1 MKVVSTVIHAL
12 NLNPGMRK
20 TPSWSAAKPSAEPRD
35 PPARMRKE
43 RESFSGRLRPKTFFA
58 SPGAAFATPP
68 ALLERTRGGAEA
80 EAGKRKR
87 RQKKAGKGGVFVE
100 GAGSRRRDR
109 RFRGRPKPSAAS
121 RSRRRAGASTS
132 RARPRALRGSGEV
145 SRDSFARARGSRTHH
160 TRALRPAADC
170 TARDARTEAPVI
182 ILRAPK
188 RTAEVEAAGAT
199 AARAWTRAADRDGRL
214 RHDGRGDGDGSHESW
229 AGYRRVRAHFRVA
242 EKTPS
247 LAGRKALFFAGGAF
261 WDDGRAP
268 RSRTPAAPRPAARSN
283 RGNDESRTLKNQ
295 KTTVRRLFSK
305 SSGLAAP
312 NFSTRRKPK
321 TRKGLW
327 LFFLSDDSSG
337 KKIFFNAS
345 EVHPLTPTMT
355 ARRQL

>member
-1 MKVVSTVIHAL
+1 
-12 NLNPGMRK
+12 MRK

-43 RESFSGRLRPKTFFA
+43 RDSFSGRLRPKTFFA

-68 ALLERTRGGAEA
+68 ALLERKRGVRRRR
-80 EAGKRKR
+80 GKRKR

-121 RSRRRAGASTS
+121 RSRRRAGAATS

-199 AARAWTRAADRDGRL
+199 AARAWTRARRTATGAFATMGAEMVMAAMRAGPGTDAYERTSEWPRNAVSGRPQSAFFRRRSVL
-214 RHDGRGDGDGSHESW
+214 GRRESATFPDSRRPAPRGPFEPGGKRRVANPEKPKNDGSPSIFQKQW
-229 AGYRRVRAHFRVA
+229 IGSA
-242 EKTPS
+242 E
-247 LAGRKALFFAGGAF
+247 FFN
-261 WDDGRAP
+261 P
-268 RSRTPAAPRPAARSN
+268 KET
-283 RGNDESRTLKNQ
+283 
-295 KTTVRRLFSK
+295 
-305 SSGLAAP
+305 
-312 NFSTRRKPK
+312 KP
-321 TRKGLW
+321 RKGLW

>member
-1 MKVVSTVIHAL
+1 
-12 NLNPGMRK
+12 MRK

-43 RESFSGRLRPKTFFA
+43 RDSFSGRLRPKTFFA

-68 ALLERTRGGAEA
+68 ALLERKRGGAA
-80 EAGKRKR
+80 AGRKRKR

-199 AARAWTRAADRDGRL
+199 AARAWTRTRRTATGAFATMGAEMVMAAMRAGPGTDAYERTSEWPRNAVSGRPQSAFFRRRSVL
-214 RHDGRGDGDGSHESW
+214 GRRESATFPDSRRPAPRGPFEPGGKRRVANPEKPKNDGS
-229 AGYRRVRAHFRVA
+229 
-242 EKTPS
+242 PS
-247 LAGRKALFFAGGAF
+247 IF
-261 WDDGRAP
+261 
-268 RSRTPAAPRPAARSN
+268 
-283 RGNDESRTLKNQ
+283 Q
-295 KTTVRRLFSK
+295 KQWI
-305 SSGLAAP
+305 AAP
-312 NFSTRRKPK
+312 NFSTRRKPNPK
-321 TRKGLW
+321 RALA
-327 LFFLSDDSSG
+327 LFSL
-337 KKIFFNAS
+337 
-345 EVHPLTPTMT
+345 
-355 ARRQL
+355 RRQQREENFLQPEGHTRSRQH

>member
-1 MKVVSTVIHAL
+1 
-12 NLNPGMRK
+12 MRK

-68 ALLERTRGGAEA
+68 ALLERKRGGAEA

-199 AARAWTRAADRDGRL
+199 AARAWTRA
-214 RHDGRGDGDGSHESW
+214 
-229 AGYRRVRAHFRVA
+229 RRTA
-242 EKTPS
+242 T
-247 LAGRKALFFAGGAF
+247 GAF
-261 WDDGRAP
+261 ATMGAEMVMAAMRAGPGTDAYERTSEWPRNASLSPAAKRFFSQAERSGTTGERHVPGLPPPRAP
-268 RSRTPAAPRPAARSN
+268 RPVRTGGETTSREP
-283 RGNDESRTLKNQ
+283 
-295 KTTVRRLFSK
+295 
-305 SSGLAAP
+305 
-312 NFSTRRKPK
+312 
-321 TRKGLW
+321 
-327 LFFLSDDSSG
+327 
-337 KKIFFNAS
+337 
-345 EVHPLTPTMT
+345 
-355 ARRQL
+355 

>member
-1 MKVVSTVIHAL
+1 
-12 NLNPGMRK
+12 MRK

-68 ALLERTRGGAEA
+68 ALLERKRGGAEA
-80 EAGKRKR
+80 AGKRKR

-199 AARAWTRAADRDGRL
+199 AARAWTRARRTATGAFATMGAEMVMAAMRAGPGTDAYERTSEWPRNAVSRRPQSAFFRRRSVLGR
-214 RHDGRGDGDGSHESW
+214 RESATFPDSRRPAPRGPFEPGGKRRVANPEKQKNDGS
-229 AGYRRVRAHFRVA
+229 
-242 EKTPS
+242 PS
-247 LAGRKALFFAGGAF
+247 IFQKQWIG
-261 WDDGRAP
+261 
-268 RSRTPAAPRPAARSN
+268 SRIFQPE
-283 RGNDESRTLKNQ
+283 GN
-295 KTTVRRLFSK
+295 
-305 SSGLAAP
+305 P
-312 NFSTRRKPK
+312 KP
-321 TRKGLW
+321 RKGLW

-337 KKIFFNAS
+337 KKIFFNPRATRS
-345 EVHPLTPTMT
+345 
-355 ARRQL
+355 RRR